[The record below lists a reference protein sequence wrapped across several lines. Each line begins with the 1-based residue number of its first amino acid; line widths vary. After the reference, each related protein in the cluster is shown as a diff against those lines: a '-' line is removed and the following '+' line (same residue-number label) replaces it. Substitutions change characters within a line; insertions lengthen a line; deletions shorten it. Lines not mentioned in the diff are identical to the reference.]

1 VQGSYRTAWVV
12 GSFQF
17 YKFYRVFSPYE
28 EIPRAIE
35 MMLHDLN
42 VEVCNQTDQDPFWL
56 FQSFYIQL
64 GADLR
69 SLVLFWVLGNYP
81 PIFAVAGDR
90 VSFLF
95 SLVQMKDW
103 DGVVRAFYTYHAFVH
118 YIHPFADGNGRLSR
132 LLANIV
138 LKSAG
143 YLGVLTYQVRP
154 TVLCLN
160 CGRVR
165 YSLQF

>member
-1 VQGSYRTAWVV
+1 VLSCGRFA
-12 GSFQF
+12 
-17 YKFYRVFSPYE
+17 
-28 EIPRAIE
+28 
-35 MMLHDLN
+35 
-42 VEVCNQTDQDPFWL
+42 
-56 FQSFYIQL
+56 
-64 GADLR
+64 
-69 SLVLFWVLGNYP
+69 LFWVLEKYHP
-81 PIFAVAGDR
+81 PHIP
-90 VSFLF
+90 
-95 SLVQMKDW
+95 LVQMKDW

-154 TVLCLN
+154 AVFCSFVQSVILG
-160 CGRVR
+160 GRVR